1 MNSHHQSDHSR
12 CHQLQMDKTQLW
24 EFMGDISSND
34 FTFALTVFFLQILSK
49 IPGGMLELLVVMYVL
64 LCSVERKI
72 FLPHYMPTLTSL

>member
-1 MNSHHQSDHSR
+1 
-12 CHQLQMDKTQLW
+12 MDKTQLW
-24 EFMGDISSND
+24 EFMGDISLND

-49 IPGGMLELLVVMYVL
+49 IPGGMLELVEVMYVL